1 MKALVVFGTRY
12 GATARTSEE
21 IAKILTEQGL
31 DIKVADAKEEK
42 IRDITPYDLIIIGS
56 GGLQMG
62 KWVGEAEDFV
72 KRFQKDFAK
81 KKLTIFVSTMKT
93 VSEREGK
100 TEDLAK
106 ARKV

>member
-42 IRDITPYDLIIIGS
+42 IRDITSLRPHNRR
-56 GGLQMG
+56 Q
-62 KWVGEAEDFV
+62 
-72 KRFQKDFAK
+72 R
-81 KKLTIFVSTMKT
+81 
-93 VSEREGK
+93 
-100 TEDLAK
+100 LADG
-106 ARKV
+106 